1 MALTK
6 GDGVQK
12 VLTRE
17 GQAGVGDGRALAEA
31 SVPQHAGRRWRW
43 RVPPVVTVCMVVLA
57 LFALAAIFAPL
68 IAPHDP
74 IKQSLINR
82 NKPPAWLPGGST
94 TYLLGTDNLGYDI
107 FSRILHGARV
117 SLGIGLIAT
126 LIGTLLGTALGL
138 IAGFFRGPL
147 DWLIMLAV
155 DAQLATPFLVI
166 AIAAIAAFGKG
177 LPILIALAGV
187 SGWMLFARACRS
199 TVLSL
204 REREFVTAARA
215 LGATDIRVAARHIL
229 PNLWSIILV
238 IVTIDLRRI
247 ILFEATL
254 SFLGLG
260 VQPPQPSWGSMIDKG
275 REYLGTAWWISL
287 FPGLALML
295 TILSVS
301 LIGDWLRDALDPTL
315 RNG

>member
-1 MALTK
+1 MQKALTRQRSVPL
-6 GDGVQK
+6 GNP
-12 VLTRE
+12 
-17 GQAGVGDGRALAEA
+17 ALADA
-31 SVPQHAGRRWRW
+31 ANPTRTRRRFGW
-43 RVPPVVTVCMVVLA
+43 RVPPTVAVCFALLA
-57 LFALAAIFAPL
+57 ILALAALFAPL

-74 IKQSLINR
+74 IKQSLMTRNR
-82 NKPPAWLPGGST
+82 PPAWIAGGSAT
-94 TYLLGTDNLGYDI
+94 HLLGTDNLGYDI
-107 FSRILHGARV
+107 FSRILYGARI
-117 SLGIGLIAT
+117 SLGIGLVGAA
-126 LIGTLLGTALGL
+126 IGTVLGTALGL
-138 IAGFFRGPL
+138 LAGFFRGPL

-155 DAQLATPFLVI
+155 DAQLATPFIVI

-177 LPILIALAGV
+177 LPILVALAGI

-199 TVLSL
+199 SVLSL
-204 REREFVTAARA
+204 REREFVAAARA
-215 LGATDIRVAARHIL
+215 LGATDLRVALRHVL

-287 FPGLALML
+287 FPGLALVL

-301 LIGDWLRDALDPTL
+301 IIGDWLRDALDPTL

>member
-1 MALTK
+1 MA
-6 GDGVQK
+6 QK
-12 VLTRE
+12 TLTRE
-17 GQAGVGDGRALAEA
+17 RPLPRDTPSLAAA
-31 SVPQHAGRRWRW
+31 SQPDRTRRRLRWRI
-43 RVPPVVTVCMVVLA
+43 PPIVAVCLILLA
-57 LFALAAIFAPL
+57 LLALAAIFAPL

-74 IKQSLINR
+74 LKQSLATRNR
-82 NKPPAWLPGGST
+82 PPAWLVGGGANH
-94 TYLLGTDNLGYDI
+94 LLGTDNLGYDI
-107 FSRILHGARV
+107 LSRILYGARV
-117 SLGIGLIAT
+117 SLGIGLVAT

-138 IAGFFRGPL
+138 LAGFFRGPL

-155 DAQLATPFLVI
+155 DTQLATPFIVI
-166 AIAAIAAFGKG
+166 AIAAIAAFGKS
-177 LPILIALAGV
+177 LTILVVLAGV

-199 TVLSL
+199 SVLAL

-215 LGATDIRVAARHIL
+215 LGATNLRVALRHIL

-295 TILSVS
+295 TVLCVS

>member
-1 MALTK
+1 MAQGTIAR
-6 GDGVQK
+6 DGATA
-12 VLTRE
+12 L
-17 GQAGVGDGRALAEA
+17 GAQARAAAPGRG
-31 SVPQHAGRRWRW
+31 GRRRRW
-43 RVPPVVTVCMVVLA
+43 RVPPTVAVCMALLIALA
-57 LFALAAIFAPL
+57 LVALCAPL
-68 IAPHDP
+68 LAPHDP
-74 IKQSLINR
+74 IRQSLANR
-82 NKPPAWLPGGST
+82 NRPPAWLAGGSAA
-94 TYLLGTDNLGYDI
+94 YLLGTDNLGYDI
-107 FSRILHGARV
+107 LSRILYGARV
-117 SLGIGLIAT
+117 SLGIGLVAT

-138 IAGFFRGPL
+138 VAGFFRGPL

-155 DAQLATPFLVI
+155 DAQLATPFIVI

-187 SGWMLFARACRS
+187 SGWMLFARAVRS
-199 TVLSL
+199 SVLSL
-204 REREFVTAARA
+204 REREFVAAARA
-215 LGATDIRVAARHIL
+215 LGATDLRVAARHIL

-295 TILSVS
+295 TVLSVS

-315 RNG
+315 RAG

>member
-1 MALTK
+1 MDSKTLPRAQRTTLTLAGASAAAQATPLK
-6 GDGVQK
+6 
-12 VLTRE
+12 TR
-17 GQAGVGDGRALAEA
+17 
-31 SVPQHAGRRWRW
+31 RRRRTW
-43 RVPPVVTVCMVVLA
+43 RVPPLVAVCLVLLGLLA
-57 LFALAAIFAPL
+57 LTAIFAPL

-74 IKQSLINR
+74 LKQSLLTRNR
-82 NKPPAWLPGGST
+82 PPAWVAGGST
-94 TYLLGTDNLGYDI
+94 DHLFGTDNLGYDI
-107 FSRILHGARV
+107 LSRIIFGARV
-117 SLGIGLIAT
+117 SLGIGVLAT
-126 LIGTLLGTALGL
+126 IIGTLLGTTLGL
-138 IAGFFRGPL
+138 IAGFFRGPVE
-147 DWLIMLAV
+147 WLIMLAV

-166 AIAAIAAFGKG
+166 AIAVIAAFGKG

-199 TVLSL
+199 SVLSI
-204 REREFVTAARA
+204 REREFVSAARA
-215 LGATDIRVAARHIL
+215 LGATDGRILIRHIL

-295 TILSVS
+295 TILAVS
-301 LIGDWLRDALDPTL
+301 LVGDWLRDALDPTL